1 MKFWNKSKLSI
12 VLIIALVGCDNFEDM
27 NVDPNNPSQA
37 LPDLLLSASLVSVS
51 GVIGATTPAMYVQY
65 FSQTQYTD
73 GSTFATEQFDFN
85 GWYTG
90 ALMNLQT
97 II

>member
-1 MKFWNKSKLSI
+1 MKFWNKSKLFI
-12 VLIIALVGCDNFEDM
+12 VLIIALVGCNDFEDM

-65 FSQTQYTD
+65 F
-73 GSTFATEQFDFN
+73 
-85 GWYTG
+85 
-90 ALMNLQT
+90 ALVFISSLNFLPLHLDPSCH
-97 II
+97 ISK